1 NNTKVHNI
9 VALARDENK
18 INSLKEKGIEVRL
31 GTFDDTT
38 SLDKALQGIDKI
50 LLISTGDP
58 NRFLQHK
65 NVVDA
70 AKKAE
75 VKFIAYTSVP
85 LKDLNTSAAKFL
97 LESHFQTEDY
107 IKVSGLAYTFL
118 RNNIYADMIP
128 MYVGEKVFETG

>member
-1 NNTKVHNI
+1 MKKILITGATGNLGTAVINQLLKSTDDIHI
-9 VALARDENK
+9 VALARNENK
-18 INSLKEKGIEVRL
+18 AEYLGAKGVKVRI
-31 GTFDDTT
+31 GSFDEPA

-97 LESHFQTEDY
+97 LE
-107 IKVSGLAYTFL
+107 
-118 RNNIYADMIP
+118 
-128 MYVGEKVFETG
+128 